1 MAFDVWNMGDA
12 DMVTKTTAEVLVEG
26 LVVNEIDTLFC
37 LPGMQNDGFFDA
49 LHKSGA
55 PHALHTR
62 HEQGSAY
69 MALGA
74 AVATGKP
81 QAYCVVPGP
90 GFLNTTAA
98 LSTAYALNAPVL
110 ALVGQ
115 IPEGAIG
122 KGFGLLHEIPDQL
135 GIMERLTKSAAHITG
150 AEDAAVKITD
160 AFRQLRSDCPKP
172 VALECA
178 MTTWTTTAEFSG
190 PLEKATAENRDID
203 LDSIAEAA
211 RILGAA
217 KKPMICVGG
226 GALGVSEAVRELA
239 EMLQAPVI
247 SSRNGRGV
255 LDSRHYLSHTM
266 PAGHALWK
274 DTDAV
279 LAIGSRLQVQRQ
291 LWGTDDGLKI
301 IHLDAD
307 NDTIER
313 FTPCDVKIVAESAVG
328 VPALI
333 DKLQGVNAK
342 RDSREDELTAL
353 QATFDKTFRDA
364 VGPQMELLDAI
375 RNELPEDG
383 IFVEDLT
390 QIGYVS
396 RFAFP
401 TYQPRTFLS
410 SGYQGTLGWG
420 FAGALGAKVAMPDRK
435 IVSIA
440 GDGGFMFNV
449 QEMATAVQN
458 KIAVTVIVLND
469 NAFGNVKR
477 IQQEGYGGRTIA
489 SDLQNP
495 NFVALAES
503 FGALGLRAHTPA
515 ELGGA
520 LRTSFE
526 NDDGPTLIEVPCGEF
541 PSPWGLIQLPRQ
553 RG

>member
-1 MAFDVWNMGDA
+1 
-12 DMVTKTTAEVLVEG
+12 MVTKTTAEVLIEG
-26 LVVNEIDTLFC
+26 MVVNGIETLFC
-37 LPGMQNDGFFDA
+37 LPGVQNDAFFDA
-49 LHKSGA
+49 LHQASA
-55 PHALHTR
+55 PRPLHTR

-74 AVATGKP
+74 ALATGEP

-115 IPEGAIG
+115 IPENAIG
-122 KGFGLLHEIPDQL
+122 KGYGLLHEIPDQL
-135 GIMERLTKSAAHITG
+135 GIMKTLTKSADRVTG
-150 AEDAAVKITD
+150 AKDAAAKITD
-160 AFRQLRSDCPKP
+160 AFTQLRSDCPKP

-178 MTTWTTTAEFSG
+178 LTTWTTSADFAG
-190 PLEKATAENRDID
+190 PLEKSSRAPMDID
-203 LDSIAEAA
+203 MDAINEAA

-226 GALGVSEAVRELA
+226 GALGISEAVREIA

-274 DTDAV
+274 DSDAV
-279 LAIGSRLQVQRQ
+279 LAIGSRLQTQRQ
-291 LWGTDDGLKI
+291 MWGTDDDLKV

-307 NDTIER
+307 VEAIDR
-313 FTPCDVKIVAESAVG
+313 FTPCDVKIVADAAAG
-328 VPALI
+328 TAALI
-333 DKLQGVNAK
+333 DKLQGMNAK
-342 RDSREDELTAL
+342 RDSREDEMTAL
-353 QATFDKTFRDA
+353 KGAFDKTFRDA
-364 VGPQMELLDAI
+364 VGPQMALLDAI
-375 RNELPEDG
+375 RAELPEDG

-401 TYQPRTFLS
+401 AYQPRTFLC

-420 FAGALGAKVAMPDRK
+420 FAAALGAKIAMPDRK

-449 QEMATAVQN
+449 QELATAVQN
-458 KIAVTVIVLND
+458 KISVTVIVLND
-469 NAFGNVKR
+469 GAFGNVKR
-477 IQQEGYGGRTIA
+477 MQQEGYEGRTIA
-489 SDLQNP
+489 SNLQNP
-495 NFVALAES
+495 DFVKLAES
-503 FGALGLRAHTPA
+503 FGAQGLRAHSP
-515 ELGGA
+515 EDLGRA
-520 LRTSFE
+520 IRKSFE
-526 NDDGPTLIEVPCGEF
+526 TEDGPTLIEVPCGEF

>member
-1 MAFDVWNMGDA
+1 
-12 DMVTKTTAEVLVEG
+12 MVTKTTAEVLIEG
-26 LVVNEIDTLFC
+26 MVVNGIETLFC
-37 LPGMQNDGFFDA
+37 LPGVQNDAFFDA
-49 LHKSGA
+49 LHQSGA
-55 PHALHTR
+55 PRPLHTR

-74 AVATGKP
+74 ALATGEP

-115 IPEGAIG
+115 IPENAIG
-122 KGFGLLHEIPDQL
+122 KGYGLLHEIPDQL
-135 GIMERLTKSAAHITG
+135 GIMKTLTKSADRVTG
-150 AEDAAVKITD
+150 AKDAAVKITY
-160 AFRQLRSDCPKP
+160 AFTQLRSDCPKP

-178 MTTWTTTAEFSG
+178 LTTWTNSADFAG
-190 PLEKATAENRDID
+190 PLEKSSRAPMDID
-203 LDSIAEAA
+203 MDAINEAA

-226 GALGVSEAVRELA
+226 GALGISAAVREIA

-274 DTDAV
+274 DADAV
-279 LAIGSRLQVQRQ
+279 LAIGSRLQTQRQ
-291 LWGTDDGLKI
+291 MWGTDDAIKV

-307 NDTIER
+307 VETIDR
-313 FTPCDVKIVAESAVG
+313 FTPCDVKIVADAAAG
-328 VPALI
+328 TAALI
-333 DKLQGVNAK
+333 DKLQGMNAK
-342 RDSREDELTAL
+342 RDSREDEMTAL
-353 QATFDKTFRDA
+353 KGTFDKTFRDA
-364 VGPQMELLDAI
+364 VGPQMALLDAI
-375 RNELPEDG
+375 RAELPEDG

-401 TYQPRTFLS
+401 AYQPRTFLC

-420 FAGALGAKVAMPDRK
+420 FAAALGAKIAMPDRK
-435 IVSIA
+435 VVSIA

-449 QEMATAVQN
+449 QELATAVQN

-469 NAFGNVKR
+469 GAFGNVKR
-477 IQQEGYGGRTIA
+477 MQQEGYAGRTIA

-495 NFVALAES
+495 DFVKLAES
-503 FGALGLRAHTPA
+503 FGAQGLRARSPE
-515 ELGGA
+515 ELGQA
-520 LRTSFE
+520 IRKSFE
-526 NDDGPTLIEVPCGEF
+526 TTDGPTLIEVPCGEF